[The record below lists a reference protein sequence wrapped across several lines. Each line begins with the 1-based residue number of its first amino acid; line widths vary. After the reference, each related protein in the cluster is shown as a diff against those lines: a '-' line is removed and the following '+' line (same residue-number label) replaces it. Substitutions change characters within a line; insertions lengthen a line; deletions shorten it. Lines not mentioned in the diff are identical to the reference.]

1 MNDPYVTHETKNDP
15 ADVLFQHDQ
24 RRDERNESTKGVL
37 KIESS
42 KK

>member
-15 ADVLFQHDQ
+15 VLFQHDQ

-37 KIESS
+37 KNESS